1 MKRRKFIAVSGLLA
15 SALALPKRLFSS
27 APGDAGLDAKARDLA
42 AEMTFEEKIAM
53 MAGKLSFLAPSIPGP
68 YQAVETPGCP
78 RLGIPGIRFVDG
90 SRGIRFEG
98 STCFPAAMARGAS
111 WDPALEQRVGEAIG
125 YEGRAQGANFFAG
138 VCVNVLRHPRWGRSQ
153 ETFGEDPHHL
163 GRMGVAVVTGVQH
176 HMMACAKHLAG
187 NSIDRSRHY
196 VDVRMNE
203 RTLREIYLPHF
214 QDCVNAGVAS
224 IMSAYNSLN
233 GEQCGHSK
241 HLLKEILKGEWG
253 FLGLVISDFGLGI
266 KKTVPAANAGCDV
279 EMDRRRHYGFK
290 LKLAVKNGRVPME
303 NIDDAVR
310 RNVREQLRF
319 LPLESRKDY
328 DLAKVGGKEH
338 AALAREVEQKSL
350 VLLKNE
356 NQALPLERGKI
367 KTIALIGELADTLN
381 LGDTG
386 STWVTPPYAITPLQ
400 GITRAAGSEI
410 KIIHQTGQ
418 DLESAR
424 QAAAQADA
432 VVVVTGITRKDE
444 GEGFDRKGLGLAP
457 REEELILAMAEANAR
472 CVVVLEGGGAITM
485 ERWRDRA
492 AAIIMAWYP
501 GMEGGNAIADA
512 LFGDIN
518 PSGKL
523 PIVFPKSEDQL
534 YPFDNVSKLVEY
546 GYYHGYRYFDRQGL
560 EPAFPFGF
568 GLSYTQ
574 YKYGNLKLS
583 AKKIS
588 KAGTILA
595 SVDITNIGG
604 RPGEEIAQ
612 LYVGCQGSRVDRPVK
627 DLKAFAKVYLK
638 PGETKTAQLEVPVEK
653 LGYYDDGSGKWM
665 VEEMEYLVYVGP
677 SSKKESLLTD
687 SFKVV

>member
-1 MKRRKFIAVSGLLA
+1 MKRRKFIAVSGMLA
-15 SALALPKRLFSS
+15 SAWALPKRLF
-27 APGDAGLDAKARDLA
+27 AAAAGSDRLDAKARELVSQ
-42 AEMTFEEKIAM
+42 MTFDEKIAM
-53 MAGKLSFLAPSIPGP
+53 MAGKLGFLAPSIPGP

-78 RLGIPGIRFVDG
+78 RLGIPGIRFADG

-98 STCFPAAMARGAS
+98 STCFPAAIARGAS

-125 YEGRAQGANFFAG
+125 YEGRARGANFFAG
-138 VCVNVLRHPRWGRSQ
+138 VCINVLRHPRWGRSQ

-163 GRMGVAVVTGVQH
+163 GRMGVAVIIGAQN
-176 HMMACAKHLAG
+176 HMMACAKHFAG

-196 VDVRMNE
+196 VDIRMDE

-224 IMSAYNSLN
+224 IMNAYNSLN
-233 GEQCGHSK
+233 GEQAGHSK
-241 HLLKEILKGEWG
+241 HLLKEILKGEWAFPG
-253 FLGLVISDFGLGI
+253 FVISDFGRGI
-266 KKTVPAANAGCDV
+266 KATVPAANAGCDV
-279 EMDRRRHYGFK
+279 EMDRRRQYGIK
-290 LKLAVKNGRVPME
+290 LKLAVAAGQVPME

-310 RNVREQLRF
+310 RQVREQLRF

-328 DLAKVGGKEH
+328 DLSKVGGTKH
-338 AALAREVEQKSL
+338 AALSREVEQKAI

-356 NQALPLERGKI
+356 NQALPLERAEI
-367 KTIALIGELADTLN
+367 KTIAVIGDLADKLN

-410 KIIHQTGQ
+410 KIIHHNGL
-418 DLESAR
+418 DLEAAR
-424 QAAAQADA
+424 QAAKQADA
-432 VVVVTGITRKDE
+432 AVVITGITRLDE
-444 GEGFDRKGLGLAP
+444 GEGHDRLGLGLAP
-457 REEELILAMAEANAR
+457 KEEDLILAMAEANPR
-472 CVVVLEGGGAITM
+472 CIVVLEGGGAITM
-485 ERWRDRA
+485 ERWRDRP
-492 AAIIMAWYP
+492 AAIMMAWYP
-501 GMEGGNAIADA
+501 GMEGGNAIADV

-523 PIVFPKSEDQL
+523 PMVFPKSEDQL
-534 YPFDNVSKLVEY
+534 YPFDNVSKVVEY

-568 GLSYTQ
+568 GLAYTQ
-574 YKYGNLKLS
+574 YKYANLKLS
-583 AKKIS
+583 GKKIG
-588 KAGTILA
+588 KTGKIIAQ
-595 SVDITNIGG
+595 VDITNIGA

-612 LYVGCQGSRVDRPVK
+612 LYLGYQGSKVERPVK

-638 PGETKTAQLEVPVEK
+638 PGETGTAQFEVPVEK
-653 LGYYDDGSGKWM
+653 LAYYDDGSGKWI

-677 SSKKESLLTD
+677 SSKKESLLSD